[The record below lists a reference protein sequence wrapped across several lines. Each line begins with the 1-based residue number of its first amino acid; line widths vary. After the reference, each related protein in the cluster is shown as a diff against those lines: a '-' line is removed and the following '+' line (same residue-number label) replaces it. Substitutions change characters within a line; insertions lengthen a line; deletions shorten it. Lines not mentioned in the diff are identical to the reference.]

1 MGRVV
6 RGGSWA
12 NNNPQNY
19 RAANRNRN
27 NPHNRNNNIGFRV
40 VVVPQSFSAAVPTKV
55 RDEVPRCRAF
65 TDARTA
71 ENMTDSLL

>member
-6 RGGSWA
+6 RGGSWV

-19 RAANRNRN
+19 RAAKRNRN
-27 NPHNRNNNIGFRV
+27 NPHNRNNNGGFRV
-40 VVVPQSFSAAVPTKV
+40 VVVPQSFSTAVLATS
-55 RDEVPRCRAF
+55 RGGVPRCLAF